1 MSCGQPTLGLSALP
15 LEVSLKIA
23 DYLHF
28 ADLWY
33 LATASR
39 SCRKLAHHIIWHKY
53 GIDLYKPRLN
63 AYSHLVH
70 SAVAYVCR
78 HGHLSTP
85 SLASSSTTIM
95 ATQPL
100 NSPPLSSSSH
110 LLNSTTASTAAAS
123 TGTTTPPPT
132 PPISPSDITNHH
144 VLQSVANRLAVEI
157 YDRSPLRDWEPCLDF
172 LVDKTLGILLDHVL
186 LDTCLDTIPDIETT
200 GITHL
205 TTTTIPQIKECPY
218 SPTRMGKLITDFL
231 TTLYPTLTALFDDH
245 AATIYHRLLINHLN
259 RHLDALTHRYHY
271 HHKRRLDCKHMKAW
285 RLMNRSVRHSVL
297 VLIRFMGTLV
307 QTDLLTAADLRVL
320 THQRIVALFLV
331 QQCHQQD
338 ENSNKLRSMMASL
351 SRRGWMDEIEFQITI
366 LLDLVRAIIGRQS
379 IRWDADMELD
389 LFATMFKNAV
399 SDFVSYQSSTSHPSF
414 GTIGTASNGVTSSSS
429 TTASSTATITTGTS
443 STGTVSASPT
453 TTTTSSAATTA

>member
-1 MSCGQPTLGLSALP
+1 MSCRQQTLALSTLP
-15 LEVSLKIA
+15 LEVLLKIA
-23 DYLHF
+23 DYIHF

-78 HGHLSTP
+78 HGHY
-85 SLASSSTTIM
+85 SS
-95 ATQPL
+95 P
-100 NSPPLSSSSH
+100 SSSSP
-110 LLNSTTASTAAAS
+110 LSQPLVSPTSPNSSSDSFPFSYPSSSSLPSPILSPTYTSPSPSTSTA
-123 TGTTTPPPT
+123 
-132 PPISPSDITNHH
+132 SDITNHH
-144 VLQSVANRLAVEI
+144 VLQGVANRLAVEI

-186 LDTCLDTIPDIETT
+186 LDTCLDTIPDIETAGT
-200 GITHL
+200 GIPQL
-205 TTTTIPQIKECPY
+205 STTIPQIKRCPY

-245 AATIYHRLLINHLN
+245 AASIYHRLLINHLT

-297 VLIRFMGTLV
+297 VLVRFMGTLV
-307 QTDLLTAADLRVL
+307 QTDLLTAGDLRIL

-338 ENSNKLRSMMASL
+338 ENSTKLRAIMASL
-351 SRRGWMDEIEFQITI
+351 SRRGWMDEIEFQMTI

-379 IRWDADMELD
+379 IRWDAHMELD
-389 LFATMFKNAV
+389 LFASMLRNAV
-399 SDFVSYQSSTSHPSF
+399 SDFRSCQSSTSHPPSCINPS
-414 GTIGTASNGVTSSSS
+414 TTNNNTTTAALVSS
-429 TTASSTATITTGTS
+429 TANANASST
-443 STGTVSASPT
+443 STA
-453 TTTTSSAATTA
+453 TSSAATTA

>member
-1 MSCGQPTLGLSALP
+1 M
-15 LEVSLKIA
+15 
-23 DYLHF
+23 
-28 ADLWY
+28 
-33 LATASR
+33 
-39 SCRKLAHHIIWHKY
+39 
-53 GIDLYKPRLN
+53 
-63 AYSHLVH
+63 
-70 SAVAYVCR
+70 
-78 HGHLSTP
+78 
-85 SLASSSTTIM
+85 
-95 ATQPL
+95 
-100 NSPPLSSSSH
+100 
-110 LLNSTTASTAAAS
+110 
-123 TGTTTPPPT
+123 
-132 PPISPSDITNHH
+132 
-144 VLQSVANRLAVEI
+144 
-157 YDRSPLRDWEPCLDF
+157 
-172 LVDKTLGILLDHVL
+172 
-186 LDTCLDTIPDIETT
+186 DTCLDTIPDIETT
-200 GITHL
+200 TGTGGNIIHL

-307 QTDLLTAADLRVL
+307 QTDLLTAGDLRVL

-351 SRRGWMDEIEFQITI
+351 SRRGWMDEIEFQMTI

-379 IRWDADMELD
+379 IRWDAHMELD

-399 SDFVSYQSSTSHPSF
+399 SDFMSYQSSTSHPSSCII
-414 GTIGTASNGVTSSSS
+414 TNTSTSTSSTSTTLSAPSSPSSSS
-429 TTASSTATITTGTS
+429 SSS
-443 STGTVSASPT
+443 S
-453 TTTTSSAATTA
+453 SSAAAA

>member
-1 MSCGQPTLGLSALP
+1 MSCRQKTLVLSSLP
-15 LEVSLKIA
+15 LEVLLKIA

-63 AYSHLVH
+63 AFNHLVH
-70 SAVAYVCR
+70 AAVAYVCR
-78 HGHLSTP
+78 HGHLS
-85 SLASSSTTIM
+85 SSSSSTSSTLSSSSSVSSL
-95 ATQPL
+95 PSPSP
-100 NSPPLSSSSH
+100 SPPLSSSKSP
-110 LLNSTTASTAAAS
+110 LFPSSSSSSST
-123 TGTTTPPPT
+123 
-132 PPISPSDITNHH
+132 DFTNHL

-186 LDTCLDTIPDIETT
+186 LDTCLDTIPDINISGTT
-200 GITHL
+200 DITLL
-205 TTTTIPQIKECPY
+205 TSAIPQIKQCPY

-231 TTLYPTLTALFDDH
+231 TTLYPTLMALFDDH
-245 AATIYHRLLINHLN
+245 AASIHHRLLINHLN

-271 HHKRRLDCKHMKAW
+271 HHKRRLDCKHKKAW
-285 RLMNRSVRHSVL
+285 HLMNRSVRHSVL
-297 VLIRFMGTLV
+297 VLVRFIGTLV
-307 QTDLLTAADLRVL
+307 QTDLLTANDLRVL

-351 SRRGWMDEIEFQITI
+351 SRRGWMDEIQFQMTI

-379 IRWDADMELD
+379 ARWDADLELD
-389 LFATMFKNAV
+389 IFASMLKNAV
-399 SDFVSYQSSTSHPSF
+399 TDFMSCQSSTSHPFSCI
-414 GTIGTASNGVTSSSS
+414 TTSNNNTTTT
-429 TTASSTATITTGTS
+429 TTA
-443 STGTVSASPT
+443 
-453 TTTTSSAATTA
+453 TTTTSSTPSTSAATSA